1 MKIFYGLS
9 LLSALITMTISESQA
24 IDKNTVGLWTFESGK
39 GQTSQPDEASGADK
53 GH

>member
-1 MKIFYGLS
+1 MKIFYSLT
-9 LLSALITMTISESQA
+9 LLSALIIMASSESQA